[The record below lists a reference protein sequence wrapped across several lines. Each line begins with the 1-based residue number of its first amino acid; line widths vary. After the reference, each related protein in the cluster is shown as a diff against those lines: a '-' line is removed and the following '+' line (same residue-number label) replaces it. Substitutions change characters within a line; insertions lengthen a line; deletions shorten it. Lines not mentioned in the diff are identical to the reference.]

1 MVLSSVKNPYVSAK
15 AWCIM
20 ADNQILA
27 SKLDRTWREIAS
39 LTKIM
44 TTYTAIKL
52 CQLFNLD
59 LYETMVTVPDE
70 CVKIIGTSALLCPG
84 EVLSINDLLYG
95 IMLPSGNDAAFTVA
109 NYLGE

>member
-27 SKLDRTWREIAS
+27 SKLDRTWWEIAS

-52 CQLFNLD
+52 C
-59 LYETMVTVPDE
+59 
-70 CVKIIGTSALLCPG
+70 
-84 EVLSINDLLYG
+84 
-95 IMLPSGNDAAFTVA
+95 
-109 NYLGE
+109 